1 VRQKD
6 LADSQELT
14 FIIKLFVW
22 AQKQTTFQPYISFVR
37 NVTPGHTLAQTTART
52 NVWQILG
59 SVSDLHAQSSQS
71 SDFGPFRTPPCQ
83 CRAPQLN
90 TCWRA
95 KHLHLNKNA
104 LDFVGA
110 FH

>member
-1 VRQKD
+1 MLFFLK
-6 LADSQELT
+6 
-14 FIIKLFVW
+14 KLQNYT
-22 AQKQTTFQPYISFVR
+22 AS
-37 NVTPGHTLAQTTART
+37 TLCASYDKTQ
-52 NVWQILG
+52 VL
-59 SVSDLHAQSSQS
+59 S

>member
-1 VRQKD
+1 MVSITHEKHKFTQIE
-6 LADSQELT
+6 AGTT

-59 SVSDLHAQSSQS
+59 SVSD
-71 SDFGPFRTPPCQ
+71 PPKFC
-83 CRAPQLN
+83 PQILV
-90 TCWRA
+90 
-95 KHLHLNKNA
+95 LSELLLVNA
-104 LDFVGA
+104 ELRN
-110 FH
+110 